1 MKKYALYY
9 HTALGWFV
17 VEKDKRQYL
26 SNHNIYTALEN
37 TQSIGV
43 RRHIYDS
50 NKYCEFDSIKDIQE
64 NYPELFI

>member
-9 HTALGWFV
+9 HVVLGWFV
-17 VEKDKRQYL
+17 VERDKRQYP

-50 NKYCEFDSIKDIQE
+50 KKYCEFDSITELEE
-64 NYPELFI
+64 NNPELFI